1 MRTASPALRHRNR
14 MLAWCLLILL
24 ALLLLT
30 LPGDLWTASFNGRH
44 LLAIFALAG
53 LVLEAEWQES

>member
-1 MRTASPALRHRNR
+1 MTTTSPSVRHRNR

-30 LPGDLWTASFNGRH
+30 ISGDLWTASFNGRH
-44 LLAIFALAG
+44 LLAVFALAG
-53 LVLEAEWQES
+53 LVLEAEWREA

>member
-1 MRTASPALRHRNR
+1 MRTLSPASRHRGR
-14 MLAWCLLILL
+14 MLGWCLLIVL
-24 ALLLLT
+24 ALLLIA

-44 LLAIFALAG
+44 LLAVFALAG